1 MNRSLRRLR
10 LRRARVA
17 GFSLVEVA
25 LAVGIAGFA
34 LVSLLGLL
42 PIGLNTFRTAMDTS
56 VCAQIAQRVFNDAQ
70 QAEFGVLIDA
80 QNTASKDA
88 GYTFRAPGRAIGD
101 DGTKTPVRFFDD
113 QGIEV
118 IPENASNLTPEERSR
133 ILYHVNVRIMP
144 QSTIPHTGVGGSTQR
159 FAPDLATITVEV
171 ANNPSNREIPVN
183 DSDPADVNAPE
194 RNLFQRVPGVT
205 IFTYSAAIGRN

>member
-10 LRRARVA
+10 LRRVRAA

-70 QAEFGVLIDA
+70 QADFAVLI
-80 QNTASKDA
+80 NEKDNAAKPA
-88 GYTFRAPGRAIGD
+88 GYTFRAPGRALGD

-113 QGIEV
+113 QGVEV
-118 IPENASNLTPEERSR
+118 IPKNAGSLSEEERAR

-144 QSTIPHTGVGGSTQR
+144 QSTIPHANNR
-159 FAPDLATITVEV
+159 KFAPDLATITVEV

-183 DSDPADVNAPE
+183 TDNPEDVDKPE

-205 IFTYSAAIGRN
+205 VLTYSAAIGRN